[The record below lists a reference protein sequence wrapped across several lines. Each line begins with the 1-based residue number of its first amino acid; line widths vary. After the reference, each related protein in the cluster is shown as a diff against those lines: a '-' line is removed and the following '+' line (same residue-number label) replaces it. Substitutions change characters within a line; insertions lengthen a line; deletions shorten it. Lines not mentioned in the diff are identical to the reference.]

1 MSSKLRKI
9 YAVMPVSVQNLMMSV
24 RGWSFNRRRYRKE
37 YPQYF
42 DNLMRSQWFSG
53 EQFRD
58 LQTAEL
64 RKLIKEAAQNVP
76 YYRKTLGKF
85 LNKLDSFTLDN
96 LKDIPI
102 VDKSVFRAN
111 IEEFTN
117 PERLK
122 FGCDKSES
130 SGTTGVPLVM
140 QYDFD
145 STQHSFAFRERQY
158 RWAGITGKEKSA
170 RFSSRVIMGRHNQA
184 PYWRYNAAE
193 KQWLFSTYHINEKTI
208 PQYYEALKRF
218 NCAYLDGYPS
228 SIFEIAKWVNRAG
241 KSRQWRLW
249 AVITTAETLLDFHRE
264 EIERAFGCPIYNF
277 YSSSE
282 GAPWITQCAAGNM
295 HINPESGIVE
305 FLRPDGKY
313 AQPGQEAEMV
323 ITGFFQRT
331 APLIRYRIADTAVL
345 AENQSCPCGREMPVI
360 EYIGGRQAECLHS
373 TERGWVSG
381 AAVSGVLLAVNERLN
396 GSQIEQV
403 DTDSFILRYI
413 PNGTPLNQQ
422 ETSIVLERFYKRLG
436 RSIDIKFEVV
446 DEIPRGPAGK
456 SRQFIG
462 LPAEKLK
469 SLKND

>member
-1 MSSKLRKI
+1 MPSTPRKI

-24 RGWSFNRRRYRKE
+24 RGWAFNRNRYTKK
-37 YPQYF
+37 YAQYF
-42 DNLMRSQWFSG
+42 DNLMRSQWFSV

-58 LQTAEL
+58 LQTVEL
-64 RKLIKEAAQNVP
+64 RKLIREAAQHVP
-76 YYRKTLGKF
+76 YYRKSLGKF
-85 LNKLDSFTLDN
+85 LNNIDSLSLDN
-96 LKDIPI
+96 LKDIPM
-102 VDKSVFRAN
+102 VDKSFFRSN
-111 IEEFTN
+111 VEEFTN

-140 QYDFD
+140 PYDSDSMQYN
-145 STQHSFAFRERQY
+145 FAFRSRQY

-193 KQWLFSTYHINEKTI
+193 KQWLFSTYHISEKTI
-208 PQYYEALKRF
+208 PKYYNALKQL

-228 SIFEIAKWVNRAG
+228 ALFEIAKWVNRAG
-241 KSRQWRLW
+241 RSGQWRPW

-264 EIERAFGCPIYNF
+264 EIERAFGCPVYNF

-282 GAPWITQCAAGNM
+282 GAPWITQCAAGSY

-305 FLRPDGKY
+305 FLRPDGEY
-313 AQPGQEAEMV
+313 AQPGEEAEMV
-323 ITGFFQRT
+323 ITSFFQRT
-331 APLIRYRIADTAVL
+331 VPLIRYRIDDTAVL
-345 AENQSCPCGREMPVI
+345 AENQDCPCGRQMPMV

-381 AAVSGVLLAVNERLN
+381 AAVSGVLLAVKDRLN

-403 DTDSFILRYI
+403 GSDSFILRYI
-413 PNGTPLNQQ
+413 PNGPPLNQQ
-422 ETSIVLERFYKRLG
+422 EISIVLERFYKRLG
-436 RSIDIKFEVV
+436 SSIDIKFEVV
-446 DEIPRGPAGK
+446 AEIPKGPAGK

-469 SLKND
+469 SLRND